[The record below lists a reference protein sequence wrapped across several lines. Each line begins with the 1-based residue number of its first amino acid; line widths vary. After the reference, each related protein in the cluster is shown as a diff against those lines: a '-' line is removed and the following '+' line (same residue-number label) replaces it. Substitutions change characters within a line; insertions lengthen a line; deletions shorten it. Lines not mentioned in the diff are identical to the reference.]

1 MESLNAMFRDLIFAN
16 ECSRNPNA
24 VLRFSDP
31 DGVLSGKSGWSFGV
45 SQFDTQNNG
54 EALKCLA
61 ACGFTPTEISGVVH
75 QTIDVVPLNAK
86 LAANADVIATYDTAQ
101 LSLCINSALN
111 CVTSNGLPADN
122 PGGILAL
129 GDYINQYGSIGPQ
142 FVGFIKALNHPVMAV
157 DVLSFKI
164 HHTTYGERC
173 PTDCQRR
180 YNNLVQIVAA
190 SK

>member
-1 MESLNAMFRDLIFAN
+1 METLNSMFRDLIFAN
-16 ECSRNPNA
+16 ECDSNPRA

-61 ACGFTPTEISGVVH
+61 ACGFTPSEISGVVR
-75 QTIDVVPLNAK
+75 QTIDVKPLNAK
-86 LAANADVIATYDTAQ
+86 LAANSDVIETYDVVQ
-101 LSLCINSALN
+101 LSFCVNSALN
-111 CVTSNGLPADN
+111 CATSNGLPADN

-129 GDYINQYGSIGPQ
+129 ADYINQYGSIGNQ
-142 FVGFIKALNHPVMAV
+142 FIGFIKALGHPVMAS
-157 DVLSFKI
+157 DVLKFKLD
-164 HHTTYGERC
+164 HTKYGEDR
-173 PTDCQRR
+173 PRDCQRR
-180 YNNLVQIVAA
+180 YNNLVKVVAA